1 MPTPPQD
8 QVPGLFHR
16 RVGDI
21 VVTSIS
27 DGHLE
32 GSMAVLQNI
41 TAEDSSAMLR
51 AAFRPVPRQTQ
62 LNCYLIHAGGRIAL
76 VDTGAGTHMQQTSG
90 LLFRNLAAA
99 GIAPSD
105 IDTVLLTHMHPDHSN
120 GLAGP
125 NGEALFPRAELVM
138 HEAEPAY
145 WLDEA
150 IEAEVIRSGQGV
162 TSTGPYFPMGR
173 RQIAPYRDRTRLFTG
188 GEVFPGVTAMPLPG
202 HTPGH
207 TGYLVA
213 SGAETLLIWGD
224 IIHVPEVQVAR
235 PEVTIQFDVD
245 PAQAATTRRR
255 MLDMAASERM
265 HIAGMHLHF
274 PGTAHVAREGNG
286 FRLYADAWGNAM

>member
-41 TAEDSSAMLR
+41 TTEDSSAMLR

-76 VDTGAGTHMQQTSG
+76 VDTGAGTHMQKTSG

-138 HEAEPAY
+138 HAAEPAY

-213 SGAETLLIWGD
+213 SGPESLLIWGD

-245 PAQAATTRRR
+245 PVQAAATRRR

-274 PGTAHVAREGNG
+274 PGTAHVAREGGG

>member
-1 MPTPPQD
+1 MVTPPAE
-8 QVPGLFHR
+8 QVPGVFHR

-21 VVTSIS
+21 VLTAVS
-27 DGHLE
+27 DGFLE

-41 TAEDSSAMLR
+41 TVEESSAILR

-62 LNCYLIHAGGRIAL
+62 LNCFLIHSGGRLAL
-76 VDTGAGTHMQQTSG
+76 VDTGAGTHMQKTSG
-90 LLFRNLAAA
+90 QLPRNLAAA
-99 GIAPSD
+99 GVAPGD

-125 NGEALFPRAELVM
+125 AGEALFPNAELVM
-138 HEAEPAY
+138 NAAEHAY

-150 IEAEVIRSGQGV
+150 IEAEVIRTGQGV
-162 TSTGPYFPMGR
+162 TSAGPYFPMGR
-173 RQIAPYRDRTRLFTG
+173 RQIAPYRDRMRLFTG

-207 TGYLVA
+207 TGYLIA
-213 SGAETLLIWGD
+213 SGGESLLIWGD
-224 IIHVPEVQVAR
+224 IFHVPEVQVAR

-245 PAQAATTRRR
+245 PAQAAATRRR
-255 MLDMAASERM
+255 MLDLVAAERT

-274 PGTAHVAREGNG
+274 PGTGHIGREAGG
-286 FRLYADAWGNAM
+286 YRLYPDAWRGVL

>member
-1 MPTPPQD
+1 MIAPPTEQG
-8 QVPGLFHR
+8 PGFHHR

-21 VVTSIS
+21 VVTCVS
-27 DGHLE
+27 DGFLE

-41 TAEDSSAMLR
+41 TVEDSSAMLR

-62 LNCYLIHAGGRIAL
+62 LNCYLIQAAGRVAL
-76 VDTGAGTHMQQTSG
+76 VDTGAGVHMQKTSG
-90 LLFRNLAAA
+90 LLPRSLAAA
-99 GIAPSD
+99 GVAPAD

-125 NGEALFPRAELVM
+125 AGEALFPNAELVM
-138 HEAEPAY
+138 HAAEPAY
-145 WLDEA
+145 WMDEA

-188 GEVFPGVTAMPLPG
+188 GEVFPGVTAVPLPG

-213 SGAETLLIWGD
+213 SGAESLLIWGD

-245 PAQAATTRRR
+245 PGQAATMRRR
-255 MLDMAASERM
+255 MLDMAASERI
-265 HIAGMHLHF
+265 HVAGMHLHF
-274 PGTAHVAREGNG
+274 PGTAHILRDGDG
-286 FRLYADAWGNAM
+286 FRLVADAWSDRL